1 MASSTA
7 AASSQI
13 SKRGK
18 KAPIVETRLAEWI
31 QNTPDGATA
40 DRILRACVHCGF
52 CLATCPTYQVLGD
65 ELDSPRGRIY
75 QIKQVLEGAEPT
87 RKTQLHLDRCLT
99 CSSCETTCPSGVEY
113 RHLLDIGRAV
123 VHERVERP
131 WRERAAR
138 WILREG
144 LTRRWLFA
152 TALGL
157 ARAMSWALPTGLR
170 AKVGVARA
178 VGRVPAADHDRAVLL
193 LNGCVQ
199 PAMQP
204 SIDAA
209 TARVLDAIG
218 VKTVVA
224 AKSGCCGGIRLHAD
238 DEPGAL
244 DNARSNIDAWWPY
257 IETNAIEAI
266 LVNASGCGVIV
277 RDYGHLLR
285 SDPAYADK
293 ARRVSELAHDPV
305 EFLASSVP
313 TLEALAA
320 NGATAHPR
328 TQSFPRRVA
337 FQAPCTLQHGL
348 QIRGEV
354 EKILT
359 ALGAEVLPVAEPHL
373 CCGSSG
379 TYSLL
384 QRELSTTLRDRKL
397 ENLVRR
403 SPQVILSAN
412 IGCIGHLQTG
422 TAIPVL
428 HWLEWVDQTLAAR
441 VTPL

>member
-1 MASSTA
+1 
-7 AASSQI
+7 
-13 SKRGK
+13 
-18 KAPIVETRLAEWI
+18 VETRLADWI

-87 RKTQLHLDRCLT
+87 RETQLHLDRCLT

-113 RHLLDIGRAV
+113 RHLLDIGRAA

-144 LTRRWLFA
+144 LTRRWLFG

-157 ARAMSWALPTGLR
+157 ARAASWALPAGFQ
-170 AKVGVARA
+170 AKVGVARP
-178 VGRVPAADHDRAVLL
+178 VGRIPAADHHRAVLL

-199 PAMQP
+199 PAMLP

-257 IETNAIEAI
+257 VEANKVEAI

-277 RDYGHLLR
+277 KDYGHLLR
-285 SDPAYADK
+285 ADPAYAEK
-293 ARRVSELAHDPV
+293 ARRVSELARDPV
-305 EFLASSVP
+305 EFLASSLP
-313 TLEALAA
+313 ALKALAPNA
-320 NGATAHPR
+320 DTAARPRATAL
-328 TQSFPRRVA
+328 PRRVA

-348 QIRGEV
+348 KIRGEV

-359 ALGAEVLPVAEPHL
+359 VLGAEILPVAESHL

-384 QRELSTTLRDRKL
+384 QKDLSQTLRDRKL
-397 ENLVRR
+397 TNLQRTA
-403 SPQVILSAN
+403 PDVILSAN

-422 TAIPVL
+422 TPTPVL
-428 HWLEWVDQTLAAR
+428 HWIEWVDQAITPR
-441 VTPL
+441 VR

>member
-1 MASSTA
+1 M
-7 AASSQI
+7 
-13 SKRGK
+13 
-18 KAPIVETRLAEWI
+18 ETRLADWI

-87 RKTQLHLDRCLT
+87 RETQLHLDRCLT

-113 RHLLDIGRAV
+113 RHLLDIGRAA

-131 WRERAAR
+131 WRERAVR

-144 LTRRWLFA
+144 LTRRWLFG
-152 TALGL
+152 TALRL
-157 ARAMSWALPTGLR
+157 ARAVSWALPAGLR
-170 AKVGVARA
+170 AKVGVARP

-218 VKTVVA
+218 VKTLVA

-244 DNARSNIDAWWPY
+244 ANARSNIDAWWPH
-257 IETNAIEAI
+257 IEANQVEAI

-285 SDPAYADK
+285 TDPGYADK

-305 EFLASSVP
+305 EFLASSLP
-313 TLEALAA
+313 TLQALAA
-320 NGATAHPR
+320 KGTAAPLP
-328 TQSFPRRVA
+328 SRRVA

-348 QIRGEV
+348 KIRGEV

-359 ALGAEVLPVAEPHL
+359 ALGADVLPVTEPHL

-384 QRELSTTLRDRKL
+384 QKDLSQTLRDRKL
-397 ENLVRR
+397 STLQRNA
-403 SPQVILSAN
+403 PDVILSAN

-422 TAIPVL
+422 TPTPVL
-428 HWLEWVDQTLAAR
+428 HWIEWVDQLLSKR
-441 VTPL
+441 STPA